1 MYILSGKLGEA
12 MNAWLSIENEDLS
25 WNEGSTQKI
34 HRLFLSA

>member
-1 MYILSGKLGEA
+1 MYILSDKVGEA
-12 MNAWLSIENEDLS
+12 MNAWLSIENEDLP